1 MMKIIA
7 CLVMIATV
15 MTANPAPSFADS
27 QWYDTSKRRD
37 LWGY

>member
-1 MMKIIA
+1 MKIIA
-7 CLVMIATV
+7 CLVAVAIALV
-15 MTANPAPSFADS
+15 ASASPPSADS